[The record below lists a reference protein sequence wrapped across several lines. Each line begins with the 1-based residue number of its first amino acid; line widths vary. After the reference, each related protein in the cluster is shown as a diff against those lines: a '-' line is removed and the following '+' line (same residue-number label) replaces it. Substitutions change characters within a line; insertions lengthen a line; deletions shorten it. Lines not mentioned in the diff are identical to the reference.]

1 MTEEE
6 KIAIEYFKE
15 HIAYFQEQI
24 KFVQVVDCDYYDEE
38 YELYKNRVKQF
49 ETILNLIQRLQKE
62 NFDIKKNV
70 EKKNKMIYLIK
81 NRLFIT
87 NKEYEEILKIQEN
100 NLNKSFEMCSIQ
112 YFEKK
117 VEEIKGEK

>member
-1 MTEEE
+1 MTKEE

-24 KFVQVVDCDYYDEE
+24 KFIEVVDCDYYDEE

-117 VEEIKGEK
+117 VEEIKDEK